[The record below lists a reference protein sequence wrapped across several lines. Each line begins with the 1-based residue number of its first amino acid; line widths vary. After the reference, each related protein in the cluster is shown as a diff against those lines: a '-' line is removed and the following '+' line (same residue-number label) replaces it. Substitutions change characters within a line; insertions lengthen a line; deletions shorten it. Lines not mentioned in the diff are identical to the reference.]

1 MAPKES
7 DYCRVRLQ
15 FLVDIAVSEAVRDLA
30 QAMRQTPSWMAAELL
45 EATLEDRKSVIVW
58 LNQRVLMRAVQ
69 VVKGRIKNT
78 GETVYLQTMVRPDCA
93 MEIEGMAERLN
104 QSTSKLG
111 SFLLECA
118 VNDHDWIIRAVTAMR
133 DRVEV
138 ASRALGKRR
147 RLAR

>member
-1 MAPKES
+1 MVQKE
-7 DYCRVRLQ
+7 DEYCRVRLQ

-45 EATLEDRKSVIVW
+45 EATLEDRKSVLGW

-93 MEIEGMAERLN
+93 TEIESMAERLN